1 MTLDKFVCECI
12 ASFNP
17 WSIFEPNFWHV
28 QNSVVTFG
36 QDFVVPQVMESGPIT
51 KVCQYNH
58 QEFKQISSV
67 SGFADIANVV

>member
-1 MTLDKFVCECI
+1 
-12 ASFNP
+12 
-17 WSIFEPNFWHV
+17 V

-58 QEFKQISSV
+58 QKFKQISSV
-67 SGFADIANVV
+67 SGFADIASVI